1 MNERSVKEDQASN
14 DDKLVNKVARR
25 LIPFL
30 AICYF
35 ASYLDRVNLSFAA
48 TEMTRDLHFSSQ
60 VYGWGAGIF
69 FLGYALLEPP
79 SNYMLHILGARIW
92 ISRIMLSWG
101 IISGLAALTWNEAS
115 FYILRFLLGAAEA
128 GFMPGIILYLT
139 YWIPPQKRA
148 RILADFLFAVPLA
161 TVLGAPISSYLL
173 IATEGVMG
181 LRGWQW
187 LFILEAIPP
196 VLLGFIAFSFLTDR
210 PREASWLSL
219 TERARLEDLTREWKE
234 AHVEQSLFLALTNCR
249 AVTLGAAYFGVVLAL
264 YGLSMW
270 LPQMVE
276 AHGVSPGSAGYVTAT
291 PFIVGASAMYV
302 WGRHSDWRGERVWHV
317 VLASLV
323 AATGLI
329 SAALAPNFVLTMLAL
344 SFAAAGIFAVLPPFW
359 TFVSD
364 SFFGGEAA
372 IAIALVNAIGNL
384 AGFVGPYLVGWIKG
398 SGGSYALALIA
409 LALGP
414 LFCAGLML
422 IAKNQSLRA
431 GN

>member
-1 MNERSVKEDQASN
+1 
-14 DDKLVNKVARR
+14 
-25 LIPFL
+25 
-30 AICYF
+30 
-35 ASYLDRVNLSFAA
+35 
-48 TEMTRDLHFSSQ
+48 MTRDLHFSSQ

-196 VLLGFIAFSFLTDR
+196 VLLGFIAFFFC
-210 PREASWLSL
+210 ECAF
-219 TERARLEDLTREWKE
+219 EITR
-234 AHVEQSLFLALTNCR
+234 HNS
-249 AVTLGAAYFGVVLAL
+249 
-264 YGLSMW
+264 
-270 LPQMVE
+270 
-276 AHGVSPGSAGYVTAT
+276 
-291 PFIVGASAMYV
+291 
-302 WGRHSDWRGERVWHV
+302 
-317 VLASLV
+317 
-323 AATGLI
+323 
-329 SAALAPNFVLTMLAL
+329 
-344 SFAAAGIFAVLPPFW
+344 
-359 TFVSD
+359 
-364 SFFGGEAA
+364 
-372 IAIALVNAIGNL
+372 
-384 AGFVGPYLVGWIKG
+384 IKRM
-398 SGGSYALALIA
+398 S
-409 LALGP
+409 
-414 LFCAGLML
+414 
-422 IAKNQSLRA
+422 Q
-431 GN
+431 

>member
-1 MNERSVKEDQASN
+1 
-14 DDKLVNKVARR
+14 
-25 LIPFL
+25 
-30 AICYF
+30 
-35 ASYLDRVNLSFAA
+35 
-48 TEMTRDLHFSSQ
+48 
-60 VYGWGAGIF
+60 
-69 FLGYALLEPP
+69 
-79 SNYMLHILGARIW
+79 ML
-92 ISRIMLSWG
+92 
-101 IISGLAALTWNEAS
+101 
-115 FYILRFLLGAAEA
+115 F
-128 GFMPGIILYLT
+128 
-139 YWIPPQKRA
+139 
-148 RILADFLFAVPLA
+148 
-161 TVLGAPISSYLL
+161 
-173 IATEGVMG
+173 
-181 LRGWQW
+181 
-187 LFILEAIPP
+187 
-196 VLLGFIAFSFLTDR
+196 
-210 PREASWLSL
+210 
-219 TERARLEDLTREWKE
+219 
-234 AHVEQSLFLALTNCR
+234 QSI
-249 AVTLGAAYFGVVLAL
+249 
-264 YGLSMW
+264 
-270 LPQMVE
+270 E

-329 SAALAPNFVLTMLAL
+329 SAALAPNVVLTMLAL

-422 IAKNQSLRA
+422 IAKNQSLKIGRA
-431 GN
+431 HV